1 MIYLLIAS
9 MTNLW
14 EWRNTFLDV
23 QTWLKCADTWTHRL
37 VTGNQQFNNV
47 HKWKV
52 HENTTKICFKSWINI
67 WIFRVSLFCIIPTF
81 LFKLKNSRQVNMYRT
96 CTVQSTK
103 SDSIFAY
110 HPPTHLVQ
118 ARKMEGEDNRIKIF
132 ICYFLSFYALN
143 LKKLGY

>member
-1 MIYLLIAS
+1 MLNQYLD
-9 MTNLW
+9 
-14 EWRNTFLDV
+14 F
-23 QTWLKCADTWTHRL
+23 Q
-37 VTGNQQFNNV
+37 
-47 HKWKV
+47 
-52 HENTTKICFKSWINI
+52 
-67 WIFRVSLFCIIPTF
+67 VSLFCIIPTF
-81 LFKLKNSRQVNMYRT
+81 LFKLKNSRKINMYRT

-118 ARKMEGEDNRIKIF
+118 ARKMEGEDNRIKIYLYLK